1 MPETEP
7 TPWEL
12 MRVLRD
18 VNAKVDR
25 VVTKD
30 MFQAES
36 RRVDE
41 RLAEQARDI
50 ADERAERVAAD
61 EKERAAR
68 EVADEKER
76 AARKDDVRKV
86 SEDLN
91 SFKQHVADTAEK
103 NRANMRWLTSAILL
117 PVALAIFALLTR
129 GG

>member
-18 VNAKVDR
+18 VNSKVDR

-41 RLAEQARDI
+41 RLAEQGRDI
-50 ADERAERVAAD
+50 SDERTARSTADEQ
-61 EKERAAR
+61 
-68 EVADEKER
+68 ER
-76 AARKDDVRKV
+76 AARKEDVSKV
-86 SEDLN
+86 DNKLEA
-91 SFKQHVADTAEK
+91 FKKEVADDKEK
-103 NRANMRWLTSAILL
+103 NRANMRWLASGILL
-117 PVALAIFALLTR
+117 PVGLAIFALLNR

>member
-12 MRVLRD
+12 MRVMRGVD
-18 VNAKVDR
+18 AKIDK

-41 RLAEQARDI
+41 RLAEQGRDI
-50 ADERAERVAAD
+50 ADERTERVAAD
-61 EKERAAR
+61 ERERAT
-68 EVADEKER
+68 
-76 AARKDDVRKV
+76 RKDEVGKV
-86 SEDLN
+86 ATALDA
-91 SFKQHVADTAEK
+91 FKKEVADTAEK
-103 NRANMRWLTSAILL
+103 NRANMRWLASAILL
-117 PVALAIFALLTR
+117 PVALAVFALLTR

>member
-12 MRVLRD
+12 MRVMRGVD
-18 VNAKVDR
+18 AKTDK

-41 RLAEQARDI
+41 RLAEQGRDI
-50 ADERAERVAAD
+50 ADERTERTAAD
-61 EKERAAR
+61 ER
-68 EVADEKER
+68 ER
-76 AARKDDVRKV
+76 AARKDEVNKV
-86 SEDLN
+86 DAKLSA
-91 SFKQHVADTAEK
+91 FMTQVADTAEK
-103 NRANMRWLTSAILL
+103 NRANMRWLASAILL
-117 PVALAIFALLTR
+117 PVALAVFALLTR

>member
-41 RLAEQARDI
+41 RLAEQGRDI
-50 ADERAERVAAD
+50 ADERTERTAAD
-61 EKERAAR
+61 ERERS
-68 EVADEKER
+68 
-76 AARKDDVRKV
+76 ARKDEVGKVAMALDAFKKDVA
-86 SEDLN
+86 E
-91 SFKQHVADTAEK
+91 TAEK
-103 NRANMRWLTSAILL
+103 NRANMRWLASAILL
-117 PVALAIFALLTR
+117 PVALAVFALLTR

>member
-12 MRVLRD
+12 MRVLRGVAD
-18 VNAKVDR
+18 QVDK

-41 RLAEQARDI
+41 RLAEQGRDI
-50 ADERAERVAAD
+50 ADERTDRVAAVAEERASR
-61 EKERAAR
+61 EKEVGKVAAVVDAFKK
-68 EVADEKER
+68 EVADDK
-76 AARKDDVRKV
+76 
-86 SEDLN
+86 
-91 SFKQHVADTAEK
+91 EK
-103 NRANMRWLTSAILL
+103 NRANMRWLASAILL